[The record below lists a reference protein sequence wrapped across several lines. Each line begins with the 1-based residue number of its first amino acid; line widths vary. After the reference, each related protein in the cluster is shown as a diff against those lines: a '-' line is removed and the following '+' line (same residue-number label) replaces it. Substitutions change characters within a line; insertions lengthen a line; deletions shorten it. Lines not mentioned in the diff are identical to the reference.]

1 MTLQRQL
8 PFQRSKCLN
17 KIPHESNCNVSN
29 SANHHSTCEQSHGSR
44 VKWSIQALPSFQ
56 LDSLASA
63 AHHGYQHRRLR
74 ATLQHCIGVWHHHAW
89 SQITGGRPKGSPS
102 PTPIMRWVFQDH
114 NETNPL
120 SDFFFPY
127 AIWTTPVLTLSQQVV
142 PLCLLLTAP
151 LSPVRHT
158 YIVSKS
164 IKIINTCDFQQPI
177 PQHHSIRPDPN
188 SRHYATA
195 ITVRTGRR
203 WRPYCSRLWLL
214 TDATAITVRTGR
226 RWRPCLL
233 GL

>member
-120 SDFFFPY
+120 SDFFFPMRY
-127 AIWTTPVLTLSQQVV
+127 ELPLFWCYPKKSFHYVYCWRPPWAQYGILTL
-142 PLCLLLTAP
+142 
-151 LSPVRHT
+151 
-158 YIVSKS
+158 
-164 IKIINTCDFQQPI
+164 FQ
-177 PQHHSIRPDPN
+177 N
-188 SRHYATA
+188 
-195 ITVRTGRR
+195 
-203 WRPYCSRLWLL
+203 RLKL
-214 TDATAITVRTGR
+214 
-226 RWRPCLL
+226 
-233 GL
+233 